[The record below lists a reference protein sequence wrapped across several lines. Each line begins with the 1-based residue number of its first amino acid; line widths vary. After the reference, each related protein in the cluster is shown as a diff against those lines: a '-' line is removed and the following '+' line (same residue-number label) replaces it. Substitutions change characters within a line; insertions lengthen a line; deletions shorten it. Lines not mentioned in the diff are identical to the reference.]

1 MILNEIGLVIYFG
14 MYPKI
19 RIFDEIFKS
28 SH

>member
-1 MILNEIGLVIYFG
+1 MILNEFGLVVYFG

-19 RIFDEIFKS
+19 RIFDEIIKS